1 LDKVIFPFQ
10 GASFV
15 GGTQE
20 WLLEEMKSMVNKIL
34 QLLSI
39 RCSHK
44 KMSQPFAAAVASGRR
59 AVNSDWDMPAPAG
72 QHYVVCLDCG
82 HKFEYDWANMRVID

>member
-1 LDKVIFPFQ
+1 MGSHLVK
-10 GASFV
+10 
-15 GGTQE
+15 
-20 WLLEEMKSMVNKIL
+20 KSMVNKIL

-44 KMSQPFAAAVASGRR
+44 KLSQPFAASAPVSRRR
-59 AVNSDWDMPAPAG
+59 AVNSDWDMPTPAG

>member
-1 LDKVIFPFQ
+1 M
-10 GASFV
+10 ASV
-15 GGTQE
+15 E
-20 WLLEEMKSMVNKIL
+20 KKSMVNKIL

-44 KMSQPFAAAVASGRR
+44 KLSQPFAAAVASGRR
-59 AVNSDWDMPAPAG
+59 AVNSDWDIPAPAG

-82 HKFEYDWANMRVID
+82 HKFQYDWTNMRVID

>member
-1 LDKVIFPFQ
+1 
-10 GASFV
+10 
-15 GGTQE
+15 
-20 WLLEEMKSMVNKIL
+20 MVNKIL

-44 KMSQPFAAAVASGRR
+44 KLSQPFAASAPVSMRR
-59 AVNSDWDMPAPAG
+59 AVNSDWDVPAPAG

-82 HKFEYDWANMRVID
+82 HKFEYDWANMRVLD

>member
-1 LDKVIFPFQ
+1 
-10 GASFV
+10 
-15 GGTQE
+15 
-20 WLLEEMKSMVNKIL
+20 MVNKIL

-44 KMSQPFAAAVASGRR
+44 NTSQPFASVASPRR
-59 AVNSDWDMPAPAG
+59 AVNSDWDLPLPAG

-82 HKFEYDWANMRVID
+82 HKFQYDWTNMRVIE

>member
-1 LDKVIFPFQ
+1 
-10 GASFV
+10 
-15 GGTQE
+15 
-20 WLLEEMKSMVNKIL
+20 MVNKIL

-44 KMSQPFAAAVASGRR
+44 KLSQPFAASAPMAMRR
-59 AVNSDWDMPAPAG
+59 AAGTDWDIPAPAG

-82 HKFEYDWANMRVID
+82 HKFEYDWANMRVLD

>member
-1 LDKVIFPFQ
+1 
-10 GASFV
+10 
-15 GGTQE
+15 
-20 WLLEEMKSMVNKIL
+20 MVNKIL

-44 KMSQPFAAAVASGRR
+44 KLSQPFAASAPVAMRR
-59 AVNSDWDMPAPAG
+59 AVNSDWDMPVPSG

-82 HKFEYDWANMRVID
+82 HKFEYDWANMRVIG

>member
-1 LDKVIFPFQ
+1 MLFPRFGVLPAGSTPEM
-10 GASFV
+10 GAV
-15 GGTQE
+15 
-20 WLLEEMKSMVNKIL
+20 EMKSMVNKIL

-44 KMSQPFAAAVASGRR
+44 KISQPFAAAVGSGRR

-82 HKFEYDWANMRVID
+82 HKFQYDWTNMRVVD

>member
-1 LDKVIFPFQ
+1 
-10 GASFV
+10 
-15 GGTQE
+15 
-20 WLLEEMKSMVNKIL
+20 MVNKIL

-44 KMSQPFAAAVASGRR
+44 KLSQPFAASAPVMRR
-59 AVNSDWDMPAPAG
+59 AANSDWDLPAPAG

-82 HKFEYDWANMRVID
+82 HKFEYDWASMRVID

>member
-1 LDKVIFPFQ
+1 
-10 GASFV
+10 
-15 GGTQE
+15 
-20 WLLEEMKSMVNKIL
+20 MVNKIL

-44 KMSQPFAAAVASGRR
+44 KLSQPFAASAAVSMRR
-59 AVNSDWDMPAPAG
+59 AVNSDWDIPSPAG

-82 HKFEYDWANMRVID
+82 HKFEYDWTNMRVIG